1 MADTVITKQ
10 IIVCGVAGIV
20 PGCAVEQVKVAIV
33 VQVREAGAVGPSI
46 EVCDSAPFS
55 VFDKQPSVDVV
66 KEQIGHRLA
75 ENHGDIQ
82 IGKSVGI
89 DVGKQDS
96 MTTSVRTGRAT
107 GASQVG
113 NVGEMRFAAHNVL
126 LGKACHTHRQAKQ
139 LGQVSHT
146 DCFPLGLWWIPR
158 QFWRQERTRRLEV
171 AVMSPLFYDTGAKS
185 VKQHQVLSAARPTVL
200 LSCGT
205 NKRSGRCAILSRHC
219 YRMKSHQTICV

>member
-1 MADTVITKQ
+1 MPHAEQSQVAVLVHVESQDSTGWPTSLSGDTRLAGQFGEMAGTVITKQ
-10 IIVCGVAGIV
+10 IIVCGVAGMV

-96 MTTSVRTGRAT
+96 MTTCVRTGRAT
-107 GASQVG
+107 GASLVG
-113 NVGEMRFAAHNVL
+113 DVGEMRFAALGVL
-126 LGKACHTHRQAKQ
+126 LGKGCHTHRQANQ
-139 LGQVSHT
+139 M
-146 DCFPLGLWWIPR
+146 
-158 QFWRQERTRRLEV
+158 E
-171 AVMSPLFYDTGAKS
+171 
-185 VKQHQVLSAARPTVL
+185 
-200 LSCGT
+200 
-205 NKRSGRCAILSRHC
+205 
-219 YRMKSHQTICV
+219 